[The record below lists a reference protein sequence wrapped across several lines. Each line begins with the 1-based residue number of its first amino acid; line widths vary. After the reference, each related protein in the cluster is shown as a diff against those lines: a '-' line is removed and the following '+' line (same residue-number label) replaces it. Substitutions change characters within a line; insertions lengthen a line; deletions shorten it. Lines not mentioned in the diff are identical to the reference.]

1 MSDEN
6 QEELPGQDEL
16 ATLKAR
22 ATLLGIKFHPSI
34 GLESLKEKIKAG
46 LSDEP
51 ADETE
56 TALPVE
62 VAVAAPV
69 LTAGQIAA
77 AKKREAG
84 ALVRC
89 RVVCMNPAKKEW
101 EGEIFCASNSVV
113 GTYKKMVPFN
123 VDYHV
128 PRILLN
134 MIQERKCQMFK
145 TVTVSGNKVRKGY
158 LSNEFA
164 VEILPNLT
172 PAELRDLAQ
181 RQAMANGTSA

>member
-6 QEELPGQDEL
+6 QEELSGQDEL

-51 ADETE
+51 DDG
-56 TALPVE
+56 PVPPAE
-62 VAVAAPV
+62 IEAAAPA
-69 LTAGQIAA
+69 LTAGQLAA
-77 AKKREAG
+77 AKKREA
-84 ALVRC
+84 AELVRC

-101 EGEIFCASNSVV
+101 EGEIFCVGNSVV
-113 GTYKKMVPFN
+113 GTFKKMVPFN
-123 VDYHV
+123 VDWHV
-128 PRILLN
+128 PRMILS
-134 MIQERKCQMFK
+134 MIQERKCQLFK
-145 TVTVSGNKVRKGY
+145 TITVNGHKIRKGY

-164 VEILPNLT
+164 VEILTHLT